1 MKRTNVTLAKTTL
14 WVSLTVAVITL
25 LLLFARTA
33 RADTP
38 PRAPEVTALERRIAD
53 DGWSV
58 QALREL
64 GEAYTAAGDHGHA
77 VLALERARLVAPRDE
92 AVAAA
97 LQRARENAGLPLPR
111 ESRVD
116 RAIGTLSPDEWT
128 WIAVGGLAFA
138 GAGLVLI
145 AWSTR
150 RRRAGWSAA
159 VAGVAIG
166 LVAGGLALHTAPST
180 SDVIIVVDEPARIAP
195 FAAADPAFPA
205 RAGERARIEQ
215 SRGEHVYVRV
225 DAERAGWLPSNAVE
239 PLIPDRRLSRG
250 QVASDLL

>member
-1 MKRTNVTLAKTTL
+1 MKRSQT
-14 WVSLTVAVITL
+14 SLTKATLFVSAVVAVVTTL
-25 LLLFARTA
+25 LLLASTA
-33 RADTP
+33 DAAPTP
-38 PRAPEVTALERRIAD
+38 RPAEVTALERRIAD

-77 VLALERARLVAPRDE
+77 VLALERARLLAPRDE
-92 AVAAA
+92 AVAAG

-116 RAIGTLSPDEWT
+116 RVVGTLSPDEWT
-128 WIAVGGLAFA
+128 WIALGGLVCA

-159 VAGVAIG
+159 FAGVAIG
-166 LVAGGLALHTAPST
+166 LGAGGLALHTAPST
-180 SDVIIVVDEPARIAP
+180 SDVIIVDDEPARIAP
-195 FAAADPAFPA
+195 FGAADTAFPA

-215 SRGEHVYVRV
+215 SRGDHVYVRV
-225 DAERAGWLPSNAVE
+225 DADRAGWLPTTSVE

-250 QVASDLL
+250 